1 MPKPKKS
8 PGTGTLADKL
18 DEDQRAI
25 YDAITNEARAVA
37 CRFFETTAPT
47 FEMEVGIYDR
57 VFAAFG
63 EWDKD
68 LSVGQLE
75 VIADLEHARDLLKD
89 RGQVV
94 PTPADI
100 FTMFDFVLDEGE
112 DEDDEDSE

>member
-1 MPKPKKS
+1 MPKTKK
-8 PGTGTLADKL
+8 TTDTLADTL

-25 YDAITNEARAVA
+25 YDAITNEARGVA

-75 VIADLEHARDLLKD
+75 VIADLELARDLLKD
-89 RGQVV
+89 RGMP

-100 FTMFDFVLDEGE
+100 FAMYDFVLDE
-112 DEDDEDSE
+112 DDDDEDADEE